1 MPFLDPCINTKISWR
16 DVKGIW
22 EIAANFKFRQSC
34 DSDRKTLKALWKTVC
49 HQTEW
54 DLDHQ
59 FRHWD
64 KKILKKILNTMVKT
78 KDNLKV
84 KNVSKVKGEGTE
96 EQKSR

>member
-1 MPFLDPCINTKISWR
+1 MKNSLSP
-16 DVKGIW
+16 
-22 EIAANFKFRQSC
+22 
-34 DSDRKTLKALWKTVC
+34 DRVGSRY
-49 HQTEW
+49 
-54 DLDHQ
+54 Q